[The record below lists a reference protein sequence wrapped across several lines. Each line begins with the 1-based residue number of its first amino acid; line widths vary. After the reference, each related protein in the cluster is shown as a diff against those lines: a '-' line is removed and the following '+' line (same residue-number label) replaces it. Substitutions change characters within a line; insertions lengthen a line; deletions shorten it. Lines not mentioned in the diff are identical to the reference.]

1 MKVLIVSLVNVE
13 SIKKL
18 LIKNDFEIVKK
29 NPDFVLCYGGDGTV
43 LYAER
48 KYPGIP
54 KLLIKKSKVCR
65 KCDFTIDYLNRIL
78 PKIKKDNYKIKKEIK
93 LVAELKNKKLVALN
107 EIQIHTKLPIHA
119 LRFSLTANGKKFE
132 NLIGDGVILATS
144 FGSTAYYQSTGG
156 KPFKKGIGI
165 SFNNLYPRPI
175 KSFVIPENSML
186 KIKIERGIAWLL
198 ADNYEKLIVVRK
210 GDTITVR
217 KSKQIAR
224 FIYL

>member
-18 LIKNDFEIVKK
+18 LIKNGFEIVKK

-48 KYPGIP
+48 KYPSIP

-65 KCDFTIDYLNRIL
+65 KYDFTIDHLNRIL
-78 PKIKKDNYKIKKEIK
+78 PKIKKNKHKIKKEIK
-93 LVAELKNKKLVALN
+93 LVAKLKNKKLVALN